1 MKRWLNT
8 ALALVL
14 MLAIAAGG
22 FFLPNFV
29 SARLDR
35 RNQDAEFSLSTGD
48 EQSPATV
55 LRLKLTDGI
64 QNLFYGTEEPV
75 ELDESAAVHTLAEM
89 AQYAQDLL
97 GALEKDSA
105 LFGGGI
111 LRDLVVGLTPPRAF
125 QDPIYLLVALGVSVV
140 LFFPFVRRIIGRSK
154 RVFDALMLI
163 MDAAGLGIFTIT
175 GMNTATTLAGC
186 TDPLLLVFVG
196 LLTGTGGG
204 VLRDILAGDMPY
216 ILRKHIYASASIA
229 GGILYL
235 LLQQVWQGA
244 GAILTSVVVV
254 IVIRCAAA
262 HFEWNLP
269 RAKTVWKSD
278 E

>member
-1 MKRWLNT
+1 MLNSSYLVVT
-8 ALALVL
+8 AAALLIVIVFSRYL
-14 MLAIAAGG
+14 VRLNNTFFIFDAFGLGLFTVVGIEKTLAAG
-22 FFLPNFV
+22 
-29 SARLDR
+29 
-35 RNQDAEFSLSTGD
+35 
-48 EQSPATV
+48 
-55 LRLKLTDGI
+55 
-64 QNLFYGTEEPV
+64 
-75 ELDESAAVHTLAEM
+75 
-89 AQYAQDLL
+89 
-97 GALEKDSA
+97 
-105 LFGGGI
+105 
-111 LRDLVVGLTPPRAF
+111 
-125 QDPIYLLVALGVSVV
+125 
-140 LFFPFVRRIIGRSK
+140 FPFWVA
-154 RVFDALMLI
+154 VI
-163 MDAAGLGIFTIT
+163 MGAIT
-175 GMNTATTLAGC
+175 GAA
-186 TDPLLLVFVG
+186 
-196 LLTGTGGG
+196 GG

>member
-1 MKRWLNT
+1 MPYQ
-8 ALALVL
+8 AL
-14 MLAIAAGG
+14 
-22 FFLPNFV
+22 
-29 SARLDR
+29 
-35 RNQDAEFSLSTGD
+35 Q
-48 EQSPATV
+48 PA
-55 LRLKLTDGI
+55 
-64 QNLFYGTEEPV
+64 
-75 ELDESAAVHTLAEM
+75 
-89 AQYAQDLL
+89 
-97 GALEKDSA
+97 
-105 LFGGGI
+105 
-111 LRDLVVGLTPPRAF
+111 
-125 QDPIYLLVALGVSVV
+125 
-140 LFFPFVRRIIGRSK
+140 
-154 RVFDALMLI
+154 
-163 MDAAGLGIFTIT
+163 
-175 GMNTATTLAGC
+175 MNTATTLAGC

>member
-1 MKRWLNT
+1 METFLFLLE
-8 ALALVL
+8 LAGTVAFAVSGAVL
-14 MLAIAAGG
+14 
-22 FFLPNFV
+22 
-29 SARLDR
+29 
-35 RNQDAEFSLSTGD
+35 
-48 EQSPATV
+48 
-55 LRLKLTDGI
+55 GI
-64 QNLFYGTEEPV
+64 EKHMDIFGV
-75 ELDESAAVHTLAEM
+75 G
-89 AQYAQDLL
+89 LL
-97 GALEKDSA
+97 GITTAV
-105 LFGGGI
+105 GGGI

-140 LFFPFVRRIIGRSK
+140 LFFPFVRRTIGRSK

-163 MDAAGLGIFTIT
+163 MDAAGLGIFTI
-175 GMNTATTLAGC
+175 TLAGC

-204 VLRDILAGDMPY
+204 VLRDVLAGDMPY

-235 LLQQVWQGA
+235 LLRQVWQGP
-244 GAILTSVVVV
+244 GAILTGVVVV
-254 IVIRCAAA
+254 VVIRCAAA